1 VGAEIAG
8 EAFGFA
14 QEVGVQWQFGD
25 AEHGFAGLS
34 CAEQFARAAYGKV
47 FFGDA
52 EAVGS
57 FAHDA
62 QAALCGVTQRW
73 LVHEQAVGLFAAA
86 PDPATQLVQLC
97 EAEAFG
103 VFDDHQGGIRHV
115 HADFDDGSGNEQLC
129 FARDEGRHCRLPFVV
144 RHFAVDEGDPDV
156 GQQGLQLFGGCGGV
170 FAFEGVGFFDERTN
184 PVGLPP
190 VAAVGTDAGDD
201 GVAFVV
207 RHDVGLD
214 GAAAGRQGVDDGQV
228 EFAVEAHGE
237 GARDGGGGED
247 ELMCGVV
254 GGFFLQLQA
263 LVHAEAVLFVD
274 DDEGE
279 AGVGDVFLKDGVGAD
294 DELRAAVGDGGERG
308 AFFGGRHFAGER
320 GDVDGKVCEQAAD
333 VGGMLFGEQFGR
345 HHQYGL
351 AAGGDGLQA
360 GGEGDDGFAGADVA
374 LHEAHHR
381 CRLGE
386 VDGDFGADAFLCAGE
401 CVRQGG
407 AEVAQERGVG
417 RQGEGALVAHTGAG
431 VLDGELVCAE
441 FFEDEAAARGVA
453 AVEQS
458 IRAAVVWRTVQG
470 GERGGQREVAG
481 GGERVGLGQG
491 GQDEVERF
499 FDGALPARLAEAF
512 DGGIDGVEV
521 FGELR
526 DLSGFEPGDFRM
538 VNLVAARRPAGFAVV
553 EAAPPGDEGFLL
565 AGVVVEVEQFAHVAR
580 FVAYGDGEDA
590 PLALEE
596 VGVDDFAADLH
607 GRAVAQGGNG
617 GEVRAVFVAQRQ
629 VQDEFAQGGDTGA
642 GEEFGGFFADVERG
656 GQGEGEVG
664 HGVWPQ
670 KGWYC
675 HLSWCHRAVMNW
687 ARMWMGMMRG
697 RYGAAEY
704 CDMFGKGRGLCG
716 FP

>member
-1 VGAEIAG
+1 M
-8 EAFGFA
+8 
-14 QEVGVQWQFGD
+14 
-25 AEHGFAGLS
+25 
-34 CAEQFARAAYGKV
+34 
-47 FFGDA
+47 
-52 EAVGS
+52 
-57 FAHDA
+57 
-62 QAALCGVTQRW
+62 
-73 LVHEQAVGLFAAA
+73 
-86 PDPATQLVQLC
+86 
-97 EAEAFG
+97 
-103 VFDDHQGGIRHV
+103 
-115 HADFDDGSGNEQLC
+115 
-129 FARDEGRHCRLPFVV
+129 
-144 RHFAVDEGDPDV
+144 
-156 GQQGLQLFGGCGGV
+156 FGGRFCV
-170 FAFEGVGFFDERTN
+170 FAFERVGFFDERAD
-184 PVGLPP
+184 PVGLAAT
-190 VAAVGTDAGDD
+190 AAVGTDAFDD
-201 GVAFVV
+201 GIAFVV
-207 RHDVGLD
+207 RDDVGLD
-214 GAAAGRQGVDDGQV
+214 GAAAGGQGVDDGQV

-237 GARDGGGGED
+237 GARDGGGGQD
-247 ELMCGVV
+247 ELMRGVV

-279 AGVGDVFLKDGVGAD
+279 AGVGDVFLEDGVGAD
-294 DELRAAVGDGGERG
+294 DELGTAVGDGGDGG
-308 AFFGGRHFAGER
+308 AFFCACHFAGER
-320 GDVDGKVCEQAAD
+320 GEGDGESGEQVAD
-333 VGGMLFGEQFGR
+333 VGGVLFGEQFGR

-360 GGEGDDGFAGADVA
+360 GGEGDDGFAGADIA

-381 CRLGE
+381 CRLRE
-386 VDGDFGADAFLCAGE
+386 ISGDFGADAFLCVSEG
-401 CVRQGG
+401 VGQGG
-407 AEVAQERGVG
+407 AEVAQERGIG
-417 RQGEGALVAHTGAG
+417 RQGEGALAAHAGTG

-441 FFEDEAAARGVA
+441 FFEDEATARGVA
-453 AVEQS
+453 AVEQGV
-458 IRAAVVWRTVQG
+458 RAAVVRRAVQG

-481 GGERVGLGQG
+481 SGERVDLRQG

-499 FDGALPARLAEAF
+499 FDDALPARLAEAF

-538 VNLVAARRPAGFAVV
+538 VDLVAAWRPAGFAVV

-565 AGVVVEVEQFAHVAR
+565 AGVVVEVEQFAQVAR

-590 PLALEE
+590 PLALDE

-617 GEVRAVFVAQRQ
+617 GEVRAVFVTQRQ

-704 CDMFGKGRGLCG
+704 CGMFGKGRGLCG